1 MYDINNFIGQEKKEI
16 HNLNLYFFFFFAT
29 DVSDSPG
36 IKLPSLTRVFYLTS
50 EILFNLGRVP
60 DFCKS
65 LLTFSVSNS
74 LRKPLAA
81 WQSNTQMQMVQKVMT
96 ISPRAGQGV
105 QESVQAARGRL
116 ELDSPFPSY
125 LRLAHCPSE
134 RTVAPRGMRCRL
146 DSSSLL
152 FLLVDNRV
160 NWE

>member
-16 HNLNLYFFFFFAT
+16 HNLNLSFFFFFFAT

-81 WQSNTQMQMVQKVMT
+81 
-96 ISPRAGQGV
+96 
-105 QESVQAARGRL
+105 
-116 ELDSPFPSY
+116 
-125 LRLAHCPSE
+125 
-134 RTVAPRGMRCRL
+134 
-146 DSSSLL
+146 
-152 FLLVDNRV
+152 
-160 NWE
+160 